1 MVTLRAISAK
11 MNRNRKKPIETR
23 KLTQQQKKLLVEKIK
38 ELEDSYTGR
47 GKISSEKLAKIIGP
61 RFLKRSISYKIVQK
75 YRKKEFEGKL
85 QFNGKFTEENY
96 SFQLQ

>member
-11 MNRNRKKPIETR
+11 MNRNRKKPIETIE
-23 KLTQQQKKLLVEKIK
+23 TQQQKKLLVEKIK

-75 YRKKEFEGKL
+75 FKSL
-85 QFNGKFTEENY
+85 NDW
-96 SFQLQ
+96 SA

>member
-61 RFLKRSISYKIVQK
+61 RFLKRSISYKIQGCAPNVTSPNVTK
-75 YRKKEFEGKL
+75 SG
-85 QFNGKFTEENY
+85 NI
-96 SFQLQ
+96 